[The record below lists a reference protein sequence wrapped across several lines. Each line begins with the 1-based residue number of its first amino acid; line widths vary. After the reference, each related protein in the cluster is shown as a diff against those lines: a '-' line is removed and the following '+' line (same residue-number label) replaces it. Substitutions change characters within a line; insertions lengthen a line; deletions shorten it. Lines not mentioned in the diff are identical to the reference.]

1 MKNIKKS
8 FAILLATLVISCN
21 NEIKQEAV
29 ETKPIPFLN
38 LKIDVPANWKIEKLS
53 SSETAEIGFPKKGGT
68 ESLMLIEE
76 IKSDTCICEPAVIA
90 KQVESKKGYKLI
102 ENITLKNG
110 AGITY
115 EFAKGKDGSKI
126 SKSYWF
132 VIKAN
137 GKCYS
142 VKNKIYND
150 ELEFF
155 SFEKSAIE
163 SIK

>member
-1 MKNIKKS
+1 MTKITKVVVLLS
-8 FAILLATLVISCN
+8 FAGMLSCN

-29 ETKPIPFLN
+29 ETKPISFLN

-90 KQVESKKGYKLI
+90 KQVESKKGFKLI
-102 ENITLKNG
+102 ESITLKNG

-132 VIKAN
+132 VVKAN

-155 SFEKSAIE
+155 SLERSAIE